1 MRATARTPRG
11 ALGAACATVNRT
23 HLRAAWWGIAGLLI
37 VTVFFTT
44 TQSAYSLYIYD
55 SVLLACLGSISL
67 QVLHGTA
74 GLASVGTAA
83 FLLIG
88 AFSSVF
94 FLRMGAPF
102 PVDVVGAT
110 VIAGV
115 AGLITGL
122 PALRLRSLFL
132 VLATLAAFF
141 IAVFLGNLYESHVP
155 SASEAGFFVPILFGS
170 EGELAGGRYWA
181 WLLLICVALVV
192 LGASRIMR
200 ERSGRAMRLMR
211 EHELIAPTF
220 GISVSSYKLL
230 LFTLSSMVM
239 GFEGALT
246 AHFVGNVITDN
257 YTLTLTFQYVVMI
270 VIGGLD
276 SIAGAVLGAAVVIA
290 LPVWVPSLVEPFTGN
305 SQGDIYGPNVATI
318 VYGILTILFVTSS
331 PDGLVGLLRRMWT
344 LIVDGR
350 PVNRADED
358 RRAQSSAVSE
368 T

>member
-1 MRATARTPRG
+1 MRSIAQTLRG
-11 ALGAACATVNRT
+11 ALGAARATADRAHVRT
-23 HLRAAWWGIAGLLI
+23 AWLGIAGLLV
-37 VTVFFTT
+37 VTLFFTT
-44 TQSAYSLYIYD
+44 TQSAYSLYVYD
-55 SVLLACLGSISL
+55 SVLLACLGSIAL

-83 FLLIG
+83 FLLVG

-102 PVDVVGAT
+102 PIDVVGAT
-110 VIAGV
+110 VVAGI

-132 VLATLAAFF
+132 VLATLAAYF

-155 SASEAGFFVPILFGS
+155 SAREAGFFVPILFGS
-170 EGELAGGRYWA
+170 YGELTGGRYWA
-181 WLLLICVALVV
+181 WLLLICVSLVV
-192 LGASRIMR
+192 LGASRLMR

-276 SIAGAVLGAAVVIA
+276 SIAGAVLGAAIVIA
-290 LPVWVPSLVEPFTGN
+290 LPVWVPSLVEPFTDN
-305 SQGDIYGPNVATI
+305 SQGNIYGPNVATI

-331 PDGLVGLLRRMWT
+331 PDGLIGLLRRIWT
-344 LIVDGR
+344 WATDGR
-350 PVNRADED
+350 QLNHADED
-358 RRAQSSAVSE
+358 RRAPSNAVSG

>member
-1 MRATARTPRG
+1 MRPIAQTLRG
-11 ALGAACATVNRT
+11 ALGVVQATAIRT
-23 HLRAAWWGIAGLLI
+23 HVRAAWWGIAGLLV

-44 TQSAYSLYIYD
+44 TQSAYSLYVYD

-94 FLRMGAPF
+94 FLRMGAPL

-110 VIAGV
+110 VIAGL

-132 VLATLAAFF
+132 VLATLAAYF
-141 IAVFLGNLYESHVP
+141 IAVFLGNLYESDVP
-155 SASEAGFFVPILFGS
+155 SAREAGFFVPILFAS
-170 EGELAGGRYWA
+170 QGELIGGRYWG
-181 WLLLICVALVV
+181 WLLLICVSLVV

-230 LFTLSSMVM
+230 LFTLSSMVI

-246 AHFVGNVITDN
+246 AYFVGNVVTDN

-305 SQGDIYGPNVATI
+305 SSGNVYGPNIATI

-331 PDGLVGLLRRMWT
+331 PDGLIGLLRRMWI
-344 LIVDGR
+344 LAVDGR
-350 PVNRADED
+350 QLNRADED
-358 RRAQSSAVSE
+358 RRAQNNAVSE